1 MKRTVLVFGLI
12 SGAISAAMMAVTMPF
27 IDKIGFSKAEI
38 LGYTTI
44 VVSFLLV
51 YVGIRAYR
59 DNVADGTISFWHAF
73 RVGILIT
80 LISCLCYVAMWEV
93 LYFNFSSMRQFMD
106 KYAAYMVD
114 QARASGA
121 SQEVVQAQLVE
132 IKRYKK
138 LYENPLFNAAITFA
152 EPFPIGLIVTLVS
165 AAVLKRNK
173 PDHPV

>member
-12 SGAISAAMMAVTMPF
+12 SGAISIAMMAVTMHF

-51 YVGIRAYR
+51 YAGIRAYR
-59 DNVADGTISFWHAF
+59 DNVADGAISFGRAF

-93 LYFNFSSMRQFMD
+93 LYFSFSSMHQFMD

-114 QARASGA
+114 
-121 SQEVVQAQLVE
+121 
-132 IKRYKK
+132 K
-138 LYENPLFNAAITFA
+138 
-152 EPFPIGLIVTLVS
+152 
-165 AAVLKRNK
+165 
-173 PDHPV
+173 